1 MIIDHNFLLR
11 VQVRVAAAA
20 ELVLVFKLAT
30 EIAPDVAVALRSVL
44 LELPAA

>member
-1 MIIDHNFLLR
+1 VIIDHNFLLR

-30 EIAPDVAVALRSVL
+30 EIAPDFVL
-44 LELPAA
+44 LLGAQMVVFL

>member
-1 MIIDHNFLLR
+1 VIIDHNFLLR

-30 EIAPDVAVALRSVL
+30 EIAPDFVL
-44 LELPAA
+44 FLGAQMVVFL